1 MQKHSVQKNKHKLVF
16 NDKNDLEE
24 IKEKQTE
31 STKKIGEKIVN
42 KICQLDNNNID
53 IDVKLF
59 NKFESSSL

>member
-16 NDKNDLEE
+16 NDKIDLEE

-31 STKKIGEKIVN
+31 STKKIGENIVN
-42 KICQLDNNNID
+42 KICQLDNNIID

-59 NKFESSSL
+59 KKFESSSL

>member
-31 STKKIGEKIVN
+31 STKKIGENIVN
-42 KICQLDNNNID
+42 NICQLDNNNID

-59 NKFESSSL
+59 KKFESSSL

>member
-16 NDKNDLEE
+16 NDMNDLEE

-31 STKKIGEKIVN
+31 STKKIGENIVN
-42 KICQLDNNNID
+42 NICQLDNNNID

-59 NKFESSSL
+59 KKFESSSL

>member
-31 STKKIGEKIVN
+31 STKKIGENIVN
-42 KICQLDNNNID
+42 KICQLDNNIID

-59 NKFESSSL
+59 KKFESSSL

>member
-31 STKKIGEKIVN
+31 STKKIGENIVN
-42 KICQLDNNNID
+42 KICQLDNNID
-53 IDVKLF
+53 INVKLF
-59 NKFESSSL
+59 KKFESSSL